1 MISTLKKKLNKK
13 GFTLAELLI
22 VVAIIAVLAAIAI
35 PVFGAQLNKAKHNAN
50 VANVRAAYAEVLSTA
65 MINDTN
71 ASGEVVL
78 AMKPA
83 LASVKLTTDTKVTFN
98 GTAAEDATSGCAAH
112 SILVATSD
120 SDTTTIK
127 IDSEV
132 NFYKDGVVTVD
143 GSGNPIT
150 AVYTYTAS

>member
-65 MINDTN
+65 MINDTD
-71 ASGEVVL
+71 ASG
-78 AMKPA
+78 
-83 LASVKLTTDTKVTFN
+83 SVKLAMQAALKAVELTNGTYVVCNGTDTTET
-98 GTAAEDATSGCAAH
+98 GASGRDNAAAH
-112 SILVATSD
+112 SILIYTD
-120 SDTTTIK
+120 NTNKTTIT
-127 IDSEV
+127 IDADVE
-132 NFYKDGVVTVD
+132 FYKDGT
-143 GSGNPIT
+143 GT
-150 AVYTYTAS
+150 ATNTGIYPYGPAA